1 MLLIGLKERPLLFL
15 PLEVREGGDEE
26 PIAIRYSLGWTVM
39 GPVGGA
45 KETRDCLVNFARMK
59 NVNSGL
65 VMNNDFGT
73 KENPSGNVTIKDVD
87 KGEDVYNEIGLENC
101 MFVDQRVTNEDDLL
115 RRQLERLCNTDFK
128 ESTVRSNE
136 SNLSVEDKR
145 AVEMTEQTLKRKDG
159 HFQVALPW
167 RKKPV
172 VIPNNRPMAEKR
184 LHSLKRRLQKNS
196 ELFVKYKDAMQ
207 DYIDKGHAERVPE
220 EELEVNNCK
229 IWYLPHQP
237 VTHRLKPEKVRL
249 VFDCAAK
256 YKDQSLNMQ
265 LLQGPDLTNNVVG
278 IVIRF

>member
-1 MLLIGLKERPLLFL
+1 MPVSKGCIPKKIDLERWPHLKNIEILELVDGEVLLLIGLKERPRLFL

-45 KETRDCLVNFARMK
+45 KETRDCLVNFARTK

-65 VMNNDFGT
+65 GMNNDFGT
-73 KENPSGNVTIKDVD
+73 KENPSGNVTIKDID
-87 KGEDVYNEIGLENC
+87 KGADVYNEIGQENC

-115 RRQLERLCNTDFK
+115 RRQLERLWNTDFN

-145 AVEMTEQTLKRKDG
+145 AVEIMEQTLKRNDG

-172 VIPNNRPMAEKR
+172 VIPINRPMAEKR

-207 DYIDKGHAERVPE
+207 QCI
-220 EELEVNNCK
+220 
-229 IWYLPHQP
+229 
-237 VTHRLKPEKVRL
+237 
-249 VFDCAAK
+249 F
-256 YKDQSLNMQ
+256 
-265 LLQGPDLTNNVVG
+265 
-278 IVIRF
+278 